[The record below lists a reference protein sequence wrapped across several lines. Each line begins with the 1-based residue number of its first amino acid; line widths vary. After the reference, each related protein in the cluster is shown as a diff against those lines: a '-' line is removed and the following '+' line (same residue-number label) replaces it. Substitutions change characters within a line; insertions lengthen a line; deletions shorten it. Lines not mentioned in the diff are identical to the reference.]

1 MRKSLKK
8 GIWTGLELVLGRA
21 WGRFWEGFGSFGG
34 LLGNFLASFLHACIW
49 NGLQK
54 GSWRLLGSIL
64 LDFNGF
70 GRDFGRVLGWIFEDS
85 GRFCAI
91 LGYSLGFSLLLLA
104 IACFC

>member
-8 GIWTGLELVLGRA
+8 GIWTSLELVLGRA
-21 WGRFWEGFGSFGG
+21 WGGFWEGFGSFGG

-64 LDFNGF
+64 AGFQWVWEGFWEGLGKDF
-70 GRDFGRVLGWIFEDS
+70 
-85 GRFCAI
+85 
-91 LGYSLGFSLLLLA
+91 
-104 IACFC
+104 